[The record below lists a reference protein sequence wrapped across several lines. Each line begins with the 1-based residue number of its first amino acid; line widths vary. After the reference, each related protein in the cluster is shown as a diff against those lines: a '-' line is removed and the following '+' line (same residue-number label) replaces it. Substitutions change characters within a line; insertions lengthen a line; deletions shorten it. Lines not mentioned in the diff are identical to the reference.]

1 MTAGNDSVD
10 IRAVF
15 LAWKVPG
22 KELEVLIANQ
32 HILVLVILH

>member
-22 KELEVLIANQ
+22 KELEVLK
-32 HILVLVILH
+32 VIF